1 MKYTKTSSEMS
12 STLLTML
19 KNGCHGFSILFVF
32 YGFFTARKGWFF
44 ACGGFL
50 PKKLLN
56 VTSLHFH
63 WRVYRHTLLKM
74 SHLEKRLHQ

>member
-1 MKYTKTSSEMS
+1 MKYTKTSSQMS

-50 PKKLLN
+50 SKKLFKCHEPPF
-56 VTSLHFH
+56 SLESLQTHP
-63 WRVYRHTLLKM
+63 REDEP
-74 SHLEKRLHQ
+74 S